1 MELTVR
7 DLLSK
12 LNNMLTNNTIK
23 EEDKV
28 LVAHH
33 SKGEGLKEDLYYWGL
48 DFIYES
54 ADDDNVPDT
63 HRKKYLVIE
72 AYDEPL

>member
-7 DLLSK
+7 DLANK
-12 LNNMLTNNTIK
+12 LNEMLARGAVKGT
-23 EEDKV
+23 DKV

-33 SKGEGLKEDLYYWGL
+33 SKDDGLIEDLYYWGM

-54 ADDDNVPDT
+54 ADDDNAPDIE
-63 HRKKYLVIE
+63 RKKYLVIE